1 MRTRDM
7 DVQYIKGVG
16 EKRAV
21 LLRKLGINSVWDAV
35 HYYPR
40 AYLDFSV
47 CTPIA
52 SLQPGDTACVR
63 GVVGCPVSGGM
74 IRQGMSIYKTVV
86 TDGSDVMHLTIFNN
100 KFLAQRLREG
110 ETYLFYGKVTRQYG
124 AWEMTNPLVEDPDG
138 NVPFHPV
145 YPLTAGLSARQLS
158 QIIHQALLLWSRDET
173 GDLIPADIRRQY
185 QLSHALFA
193 LKNIHEPATM
203 HDMEVARRR
212 LIFEELFVLQCGMAL
227 LRRHNRTKTRIRVQT
242 GSVRDFLARL
252 PFELTGA
259 QKRAIDDCLRDFQTG
274 DSMNRLVQG
283 DVGSGKTVVAAA
295 ALWAMAKSGYQG
307 AMMAPTEILAKQ
319 HAQTLQTLFGDALQV
334 TLLTGGLTAK
344 QKRVAKAHIA
354 DGTAQIVVGTHALLT
369 EDVQFHALGLVV
381 TDEQHRFG
389 VRQRS
394 TLGEKGDTPHVLVMS
409 ATPIPRTLSLIIYGD
424 LDVSVI
430 DELPKGRQKISTYAV
445 DSSFHPRVYAFVR
458 KLLDAG
464 RQAYIV
470 CPAVEET
477 ETDLLSA
484 VSYAKE
490 LSEREFSAYRVGLL
504 HGKMKPKEKQQ
515 VMADF
520 AAGEIQLLVA
530 TTVIEV
536 GIDVPNAVLMVVEN
550 AERFGLS
557 QLHQLRGRVGR
568 GSEKSYC
575 ILISDAQGE
584 TAAQR
589 LEALCKTNDGFQ
601 IADADL
607 RLRGPGDFFGARQH
621 GLPQLQIADLLQDME
636 TLQQARA
643 ASQQV
648 IADDPKLQK
657 EIHKDLKDAVVRLF
671 QKNGAAA
678 LN

>member
-1 MRTRDM
+1 
-7 DVQYIKGVG
+7 
-16 EKRAV
+16 
-21 LLRKLGINSVWDAV
+21 
-35 HYYPR
+35 
-40 AYLDFSV
+40 
-47 CTPIA
+47 
-52 SLQPGDTACVR
+52 
-63 GVVGCPVSGGM
+63 
-74 IRQGMSIYKTVV
+74 
-86 TDGSDVMHLTIFNN
+86 
-100 KFLAQRLREG
+100 
-110 ETYLFYGKVTRQYG
+110 
-124 AWEMTNPLVEDPDG
+124 
-138 NVPFHPV
+138 
-145 YPLTAGLSARQLS
+145 
-158 QIIHQALLLWSRDET
+158 
-173 GDLIPADIRRQY
+173 
-185 QLSHALFA
+185 
-193 LKNIHEPATM
+193 
-203 HDMEVARRR
+203 
-212 LIFEELFVLQCGMAL
+212 
-227 LRRHNRTKTRIRVQT
+227 
-242 GSVRDFLARL
+242 
-252 PFELTGA
+252 
-259 QKRAIDDCLRDFQTG
+259 
-274 DSMNRLVQG
+274 MNRLVQG

-295 ALWAMAKSGYQG
+295 VLWAMAKSGYQG

-319 HAQTLQTLFGDALQV
+319 HAQTLQTLFGDTLQV

-344 QKRVAKAHIA
+344 QKRIAKAHIA

-394 TLGEKGDTPHVLVMS
+394 TLGEKGDAPHVLVMS

-445 DSSFHPRVYAFVR
+445 DSSFHARVYAFVR

>member
-21 LLRKLGINSVWDAV
+21 LLRRLGIHSVWDAV

-47 CTPIA
+47 FTPIA
-52 SLQPGDTACVR
+52 ALQPGETACVR

-74 IRQGMSIYKTVV
+74 IRQGMSVYKTVV
-86 TDGSDVMHLTIFNN
+86 TDGCDMMHLTIFNN
-100 KFLAQRLREG
+100 KFLAQRLQEG
-110 ETYLFYGKVTRQYG
+110 ETYLFYGKVTKQYG
-124 AWEMTNPLVEDPDG
+124 TWEMTNPLVESPEN

-145 YPLTAGLSARQLS
+145 YPLTAGLGARQLS
-158 QIIHQALLLWSRDET
+158 QIIHQSLLLWTRDEP
-173 GDLIPADIRRQY
+173 GDLIPPAIRRQF

-227 LRRHNRTKTRIRVQT
+227 LRQSNREKTKITVDPATVQP
-242 GSVRDFLARL
+242 FLAAL
-252 PFELTGA
+252 PFSLTGA
-259 QKRAIDDCLRDFQTG
+259 QQKAIDDCLRDFQTG
-274 DSMNRLVQG
+274 DCMNRLVQG

-295 ALWAMAKSGYQG
+295 ALWAMAQSGFQG

-319 HAQTLQTLFGDALQV
+319 HAQTLQTLFGNALQV

-344 QKRVAKAHIA
+344 QKRIAKQHIA

-394 TLGEKGDTPHVLVMS
+394 TLGEKGRSPHVLVMS

-430 DELPKGRQKISTYAV
+430 DELPKGRQKISTYCV
-445 DSSFHPRVYAFVR
+445 DSSYHARVYAFVR

-477 ETDLLSA
+477 EGDLLSA

-490 LSEREFSAYRVGLL
+490 LREREFSAYRVGLL

-536 GIDVPNAVLMVVEN
+536 GIDVPNAVLMVIEN

-575 ILISDAQGE
+575 VLISDAQGE

-636 TLQQARA
+636 TLRQAKQ

-648 IADDPKLQK
+648 IADDPQLQK
-657 EIHKDLKDAVVRLF
+657 EEHAELKDAVVRLF

>member
-1 MRTRDM
+1 M

-21 LLRKLGINSVWDAV
+21 LLRKLGIQSVWDAV

-86 TDGSDVMHLTIFNN
+86 TDGADVMHLTIFNN
-100 KFLAQRLREG
+100 KFLAQRLQEG

-145 YPLTAGLSARQLS
+145 YPLTAGLGARQLS

-227 LRRHNRTKTRIRVQT
+227 LRRRNRTKTRIRVQT
-242 GSVRDFLARL
+242 GSVRDFLTRL

-259 QKRAIDDCLRDFQTG
+259 QKKAIDDCLRDFSTG

-295 ALWAMAKSGYQG
+295 VLWAMAKSGYQG

-319 HAQTLQTLFGDALQV
+319 HAQTLQTLFGDTLQV

-344 QKRVAKAHIA
+344 QKRIAKAHIA

-394 TLGEKGDTPHVLVMS
+394 TLGEKGDAPHVLVMS

-445 DSSFHPRVYAFVR
+445 DSSFHARV
-458 KLLDAG
+458 
-464 RQAYIV
+464 
-470 CPAVEET
+470 
-477 ETDLLSA
+477 
-484 VSYAKE
+484 YAKE

-648 IADDPKLQK
+648 IADDPRLQK
-657 EIHKDLKDAVVRLF
+657 EEHKDLKDAVVRLF

>member
-7 DVQYIKGVG
+7 NVQYIKGVG
-16 EKRAV
+16 EKRAA
-21 LLRKLGINSVWDAV
+21 LLHRLGIETVWDAV

-52 SLQPGDTACVR
+52 QLTPGETACVR
-63 GVVGCPVSGGM
+63 GIVGCPVSGGM
-74 IRQGMSIYKTVV
+74 VKQGMTIYKTVV

-100 KFLAQRLREG
+100 KFLAQRLEEG

-124 AWEMTNPLVEDPDG
+124 SFEMSNPMVEAPDAG
-138 NVPFHPV
+138 SFLPV
-145 YPLTAGLSARQLS
+145 YPLTAGLTGRQLS
-158 QIIHQALLLWSRDET
+158 SIIQNALTLWAKDET
-173 GDLIPADIRRQY
+173 GDLIDADIRREY
-185 QLSHALFA
+185 KLAHALFA
-193 LKNIHEPATM
+193 LKNIHVPETM

-212 LIFEELFVLQCGMAL
+212 LIFEELFVLQCGMAML
-227 LRRHNRTKTRIRVQT
+227 KRENRLKTPIRVKPAAAQP
-242 GSVRDFLARL
+242 FLQSL

-259 QKRAIDDCLRDFQTG
+259 QHRAIDDCLKDFTTG
-274 DSMNRLVQG
+274 EAMNRLVQG

-295 ALWAMAKSGYQG
+295 CLYAMAQSGYQG

-319 HAQTLQTLFGDALQV
+319 HAQTLESLFGDSVPV

-344 QKRVAKAHIA
+344 GKRIAKQHIA
-354 DGTAQIVVGTHALLT
+354 DGTAQVVVGTHALLT
-369 EDVQFHALGLVV
+369 EDVTFARLGLVV

-394 TLGEKGDTPHVLVMS
+394 TLGEKGDAPHVLVMS

-430 DELPKGRQKISTYAV
+430 NELPKGRQKISTYAV
-445 DSSFHPRVYAFVR
+445 DSSYRARIYAFV
-458 KLLDAG
+458 KKQLDAG
-464 RQAYIV
+464 LQAYIV
-470 CPAVEET
+470 CPAVEEG
-477 ETDLLSA
+477 ETDLHAA
-484 VSYAKE
+484 VTDAKV
-490 LSEREFSAYRVGLL
+490 LSEETFAGYRVGLL
-504 HGKMKPKEKQQ
+504 HGKMKPKEKQK

-520 AAGEIQLLVA
+520 AAGDIQLLVA

-575 ILISDAQGE
+575 VLISDAGGE
-584 TAAQR
+584 AASQR
-589 LEALCKTNDGFQ
+589 LEALCKTNDGFA

-621 GLPQLQIADLLQDME
+621 GLPQLQIADLLQDMD
-636 TLQQARA
+636 TLREART
-643 ASQQV
+643 ASQRV
-648 IADDPKLQK
+648 IAQDPLLKAEEHNQ
-657 EIHKDLKDAVVRLF
+657 LKDAVVRLF
-671 QKNGAAA
+671 RRNGSTA

>member
-1 MRTRDM
+1 MHPCDM

-16 EKRAV
+16 EKRAA
-21 LLRKLGINSVWDAV
+21 LLRKLGIETVRDAV

-47 CTPIA
+47 DTPIA
-52 SLQPGDTACVR
+52 KLIPGETACVR
-63 GVVGCPVSGGM
+63 GVIGCPVSGGL
-74 IRQGMSIYKTVV
+74 IRQGLSIYKTVV
-86 TDGSDVMHLTIFNN
+86 TDGSDVLHVTIFNN
-100 KFLAQRLREG
+100 RFLARRLREG
-110 ETYLFYGKVTRQYG
+110 DTYLFYGRVTRQFG
-124 AWEMTNPLVEDPDG
+124 TLEMSNPLVEDPDMAAAF
-138 NVPFHPV
+138 VPV
-145 YPLTAGLSARQLS
+145 YPLTAGLTTRKLAS
-158 QIIHQALLLWSRDET
+158 IIQQALLIWEKNEPD
-173 GDLIPADIRRQY
+173 DLIPAPIRHDC
-185 QLSHALFA
+185 QLAHALFA
-193 LKNIHEPATM
+193 RRQIHAPASM
-203 HDMEVARRR
+203 HDMQVARRR

-227 LRRHNRTKTRIRVQT
+227 LKRETRLKTEIRVEHA
-242 GSVRDFLARL
+242 SAAPFLKTL
-252 PFELTGA
+252 PFQLTGA
-259 QKRAIDDCLRDFQTG
+259 QQRAIDACLRDLEKG
-274 DSMNRLVQG
+274 EAMNRLVQG

-295 ALWAMAKSGYQG
+295 VLWVMAQNGYQG

-319 HAQTLQTLFGDALQV
+319 HAETLQALFGDALTV

-344 QKRVAKAHIA
+344 EKRVAKAHIA
-354 DGTAQIVVGTHALLT
+354 DGSAQIVVGTHALLT
-369 EDVQFHALGLVV
+369 EDVAFHRLGLVV

-394 TLGEKGDTPHVLVMS
+394 GLSEKGEAPHVLVMS

-430 DELPKGRQKISTYAV
+430 DELPKGRQKIRTYAV
-445 DSSFHPRVYAFVR
+445 DSSYHARIYAFVR

-470 CPAVEET
+470 CPAVEEGET
-477 ETDLLSA
+477 ELRAA
-484 VSYAKE
+484 VSYAEE
-490 LSEREFSAYRVGLL
+490 LSRQDFAAYRVGLL
-504 HGKMKPKEKQQ
+504 HGKMKPKEKAK
-515 VMADF
+515 VMAAF
-520 AAGEIQLLVA
+520 AAGEIQLLVS

-575 ILISDAQGE
+575 VLISDAQGE
-584 TAAQR
+584 AAKQR
-589 LEALCKTNDGFQ
+589 LETLCQTNDGFA

-607 RLRGPGDFFGARQH
+607 RLRGPGDFFGKRQH

-636 TLQQARA
+636 TLNEARDA
-643 ASQQV
+643 AKRV
-648 IADDPKLQK
+648 IAGDPLLQK
-657 EIHKDLKDAVVRLF
+657 EEHRPLRDAVTRLF
-671 QKNGAAA
+671 RRTGAAA